1 MPGRERGWPLCS
13 TRFGRVAGERHTD
26 RVDSP
31 AARNQVTG
39 PVGAGPAH
47 AARPTAISARTIA
60 VVSGLIVFGL
70 LLVLG
75 SRSQHDPG
83 SLASSATSAREIT
96 VTPSFPVPA
105 AEVTALVG
113 QEPQFGSLADAGQR
127 GACLQ
132 ALGYP
137 PSHPI
142 LGARTLTVDGRPAVL
157 LVLPGPAAGQSVAV
171 AVRPDCGISASGL
184 IADTTVTR
192 P

>member
-1 MPGRERGWPLCS
+1 M
-13 TRFGRVAGERHTD
+13 
-26 RVDSP
+26 DSP

-39 PVGAGPAH
+39 TAGARPAH
-47 AARPTAISARTIA
+47 AARPTATYARTIA
-60 VVSGLIVFGL
+60 IVSGLIAAGL
-70 LLVLG
+70 LLALG
-75 SRSQHDPG
+75 SRAQHEPG

-96 VTPSFPVPA
+96 VTPTFPVPA
-105 AEVTALVG
+105 AELTALAG

-142 LGARTLTVDGRPAVL
+142 LGARTLTVDGRPAVV
-157 LVLPGPAAGQSVAV
+157 LVLPGPDTGQSVAV
-171 AVRPDCGISASGL
+171 AVRPECGLSAPEL
-184 IADTTVTR
+184 IADTTVTS